1 MRPGMIIFDQV
12 TLGDQVLTIIIII
25 IDHNQNQDCYQ
36 CNIGQAKR
44 RSGSFAAGGQA
55 DVVEEE
61 GEEVLKDNIMTDI
74 KEGFIQRRLPDGGF
88 KVQLSFIFFSLDV
101 QNKQSSPKIRKDDDH
116 PI

>member
-12 TLGDQVLTIIIII
+12 SLGDQVLTIIII
-25 IDHNQNQDCYQ
+25 DHNQNLDCYQ

-61 GEEVLKDNIMTDI
+61 GEEVLKDNIMTGI

-88 KVQLSFIFFSLDV
+88 KVHLYKKCQFRKSKRCQFDLACIVGGCV
-101 QNKQSSPKIRKDDDH
+101 Q
-116 PI
+116 